1 MISTKGRYAM
11 RVMLDLA
18 MQPQGTFVPLHDV
31 AVRQNISEKYLE
43 IIIKMLVKN
52 RLVKGHRG
60 KGGGYMLTRDPASY
74 SAWEIL
80 CCTEENMV
88 PVACMS
94 EGAET
99 CPRKAHCPTI
109 GLWEGFDAVTH
120 SYFEKISLADL
131 ISRTSQ

>member
-1 MISTKGRYAM
+1 M
-11 RVMLDLA
+11 
-18 MQPQGTFVPLHDV
+18 

-52 RLVKGHRG
+52 KLVKGHRG
-60 KGGGYMLTRDPASY
+60 KGGGYMLTRDPASC
-74 SAWEIL
+74 STWEIL
-80 CCTEENMV
+80 CCTEENMA

-94 EGAET
+94 EGAEI
-99 CPRKAHCPTI
+99 CPRKEYCPTI
-109 GLWEGFDAVTH
+109 GLWEGYDAVTR